1 MSELA
6 LRGVLGVLAIYHLF
20 IGVVSVGPLRGTA
33 RVTRAFYGL
42 AVPDDPRL
50 AYAVRMLGFYACAL
64 GVLLLIASGAPEKH
78 RDVIAVVAVL
88 QLMRAVSRI
97 VSRRDLALAFRLSPR
112 RNAFNAVLLVV
123 EAAILILC
131 FPSA

>member
-6 LRGVLGVLAIYHLF
+6 LRGVLAVLAIYHLI
-20 IGVVSVGPLRGTA
+20 IGVVSVTSFRGTA
-33 RVTRAFYGL
+33 RLTSAFYGL
-42 AVPDDPRL
+42 TVADDPQL

-64 GVLLLIASGAPEKH
+64 GALLLLAARAPAQH

-88 QLMRAVSRI
+88 QLGRAVSRI

-112 RNAFNAVLLVV
+112 RNALNAALLVV
-123 EAAILILC
+123 EGAILILC

>member
-1 MSELA
+1 
-6 LRGVLGVLAIYHLF
+6 
-20 IGVVSVGPLRGTA
+20 
-33 RVTRAFYGL
+33 
-42 AVPDDPRL
+42 
-50 AYAVRMLGFYACAL
+50 
-64 GVLLLIASGAPEKH
+64 VLLLIAAGAPEAH

-97 VSRRDLALAFRLSPR
+97 VSRRDLAFAFRLSPR
-112 RNAFNAVLLVV
+112 RNAFNAALLVV